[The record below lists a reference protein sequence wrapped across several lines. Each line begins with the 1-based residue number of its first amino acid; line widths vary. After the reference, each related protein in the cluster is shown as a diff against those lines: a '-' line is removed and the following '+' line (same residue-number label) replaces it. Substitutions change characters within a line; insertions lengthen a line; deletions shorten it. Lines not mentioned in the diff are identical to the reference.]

1 MDEKEILLKYLERQT
16 IHIMYKDFYSNKFS
30 RELQDRLGISQWRN
44 RQVTGVM
51 VSDDEF
57 WAAFRASSTYR
68 YAKKNNTFK
77 TLMYNMRRD
86 AYDLVRKDALANAKS
101 ND

>member
-1 MDEKEILLKYLERQT
+1 VKGMDEREILLKYLERQT
-16 IHIMYKDFYSNKFS
+16 VYILYKDFYSRKFS
-30 RELQDRLGISQWRN
+30 NSLQERFGLSQFRH
-44 RQVTGVM
+44 RQLTM
-51 VSDDEF
+51 RMISDDEF
-57 WAAFRASSTYR
+57 WTYR
-68 YAKKNNTFK
+68 YVKKEQAYK